1 MMLKCKFRVY
11 SFYTLYNLLNMSMEM
26 VLQHSPG
33 GLLGITKIPYLVPQK
48 ISKTKKT
55 SLNEKSP
62 VNYSTD
68 FKKES
73 IAFSISLLIGIEVFS
88 EYSLSF

>member
-1 MMLKCKFRVY
+1 MLECKFRVY
-11 SFYTLYNLLNMSMEM
+11 SFYTLYNLLNMS
-26 VLQHSPG
+26 
-33 GLLGITKIPYLVPQK
+33 TKNGSATLPWGSAGNRENSHLVPKK
-48 ISKTKKT
+48 ISKIKKT
-55 SLNEKSP
+55 SQNEKSP

-88 EYSLSF
+88 EYSFSF

>member
-1 MMLKCKFRVY
+1 
-11 SFYTLYNLLNMSMEM
+11 M

-33 GLLGITKIPYLVPQK
+33 GLLGIPKNPYLVPN
-48 ISKTKKT
+48 SPAKTKKT
-55 SLNEKSP
+55 SQNEKSP
-62 VNYSTD
+62 VNHSTD

-88 EYSLSF
+88 EYSFSF

>member
-1 MMLKCKFRVY
+1 
-11 SFYTLYNLLNMSMEM
+11 M
-26 VLQHSPG
+26 VLRHSPG
-33 GLLGITKIPYLVPQK
+33 GLLGIPKTPYLVPN
-48 ISKTKKT
+48 STAKTKKT
-55 SLNEKSP
+55 PQNEKSP

-88 EYSLSF
+88 EYSFSF

>member
-1 MMLKCKFRVY
+1 MLKCKFRVY
-11 SFYTLYNLLNMSMEM
+11 SFYTLYNLLNMS
-26 VLQHSPG
+26 
-33 GLLGITKIPYLVPQK
+33 TKNGSATLPWGSAGNRENPHLVPQK
-48 ISKTKKT
+48 ISKIKKT
-55 SLNEKSP
+55 PQNEKSP

-88 EYSLSF
+88 EYSFSF